1 MRPSVSEQIDGI
13 RHVLAEVI
21 APLVIDPYAATIL
34 NGLLDALG
42 SLSAGW
48 ADVPQFFRW
57 DADRTAAVLTAARP
71 YLDQSLTV
79 EFDQAMRQVPEDAS
93 DVLALDI
100 HQRRLRGLLERAV
113 PAMIDQ
119 PALRSL
125 LVDHFRDRIARFPLS
140 MIPPSRNPQT
150 GGNSA
155 DAAR

>member
-21 APLVIDPYAATIL
+21 APFVIDPYAASIL

-42 SLSAGW
+42 SLAAGW
-48 ADVPQFFRW
+48 THVPQFFRW
-57 DADRTAAVLTAARP
+57 DADGTAAVLTAARP
-71 YLDQSLTV
+71 YLDESLTV
-79 EFDQAMRQVPEDAS
+79 ELDETMRQAPDDVS
-93 DVLALDI
+93 DVLALEI

-113 PAMIDQ
+113 PAMVEQ
-119 PALRSL
+119 PVLRSL
-125 LVDHFRDRIARFPLS
+125 LVGHFRDRIARFPLS

-150 GGNSA
+150 GGDSA

>member
-1 MRPSVSEQIDGI
+1 MRPNVSEQIDGI

-21 APLVIDPYAATIL
+21 APLVNDPYAATIL

-57 DADRTAAVLTAARP
+57 DADSTAAVLTAARP

-100 HQRRLRGLLERAV
+100 HQRHLRGLLERAV

-125 LVDHFRDRIARFPLS
+125 LVGHFRDRIARFPLS
-140 MIPPSRNPQT
+140 MIPPSRNSQT

>member
-1 MRPSVSEQIDGI
+1 MGRC
-13 RHVLAEVI
+13 
-21 APLVIDPYAATIL
+21 
-34 NGLLDALG
+34 
-42 SLSAGW
+42 
-48 ADVPQFFRW
+48 
-57 DADRTAAVLTAARP
+57 AAVLPLGRGQDCGRSTAARP
-71 YLDQSLTV
+71 YLDESLTL
-79 EFDQAMRQVPEDAS
+79 ELDQAMRQVPEDVS

-125 LVDHFRDRIARFPLS
+125 LVGHFRDRIARFPLS

-150 GGNSA
+150 GGDSA